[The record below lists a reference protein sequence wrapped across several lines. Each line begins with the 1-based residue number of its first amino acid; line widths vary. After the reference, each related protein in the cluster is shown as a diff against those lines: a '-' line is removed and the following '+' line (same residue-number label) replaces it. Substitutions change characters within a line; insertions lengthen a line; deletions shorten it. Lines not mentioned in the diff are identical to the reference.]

1 MIKKHYLCVIFCF
14 FISYSPHLFYLLFQP
29 IFMTFEQ
36 YPYTRL
42 DIAVFSARFETALQ
56 QFREA
61 QTFEAQD
68 AAVEGIVYLRTEF
81 ESMMTI
87 CSIRH
92 TIDTKDAFYEAENDH
107 CDEIS
112 PNYQELVNNFY
123 KALLGATFRSD
134 LEKKWGKQLFV
145 IAELALKTFEPAI
158 LVDLQE
164 ENKLA
169 SEYTK
174 LNASSRIAFRGET
187 YNATAMV
194 PFEQSDDRQTR
205 REAAEAKWNWFA
217 TNAAQYDR
225 IFDDLARVRTRIA
238 QTLGYKNFVE
248 LAYVRLG
255 RSDYN
260 AADVARYRKQ
270 ILDFIVPIAT
280 SLRDKQRQR
289 LGYDTLYYYDEVYE
303 FASGNPVPKGSPDW
317 IVKNAETMYRELAP
331 ETDEFF
337 SYMQTHDLMDLEN
350 RETKAP
356 GGYCTVISNQKSPFI
371 FANFNGTTHDVE
383 VLTHEAGH
391 AFQVYQSRNFGVPE
405 YHFPTYE
412 ACEIHSMSMEFLT
425 WPWMKLFFEEDT
437 EKFMFSHLSGA
448 LLFLPYGV
456 AVDEFQHWIYEHTA
470 ATPEERRKAWS
481 GIEKKYLPHRNYE
494 GNEHLQTGGWWHKQS
509 HIYQNPFYYIDYTLA
524 QICAFQ
530 FWKRAREN
538 REAAWADYLRLC
550 KAGGSLSFLQLV
562 ELAGLRSPFE
572 DGCLESVVGEIKAWI
587 DSVDDSKF

>member
-1 MIKKHYLCVIFCF
+1 
-14 FISYSPHLFYLLFQP
+14 
-29 IFMTFEQ
+29 MTFEQ

-42 DIAVFSARFETALQ
+42 DMAVFSARFETALQ
-56 QFREA
+56 QFQA
-61 QTFEAQD
+61 AKTFEAQD
-68 AAVEGIVYLRTEF
+68 AAVEGIVSLRTEF
-81 ESMMTI
+81 ESMMTT

-107 CDEIS
+107 FDEIS

-123 KALLGATFRSD
+123 KALLGATFRAD
-134 LEKKWGKQLFV
+134 LEKKWGKQLFI
-145 IAELALKTFEPAI
+145 IAELALKTFEPSI
-158 LVDLQE
+158 LMDLQT

-194 PFEQSDDRQTR
+194 PFEQSDDRPTR
-205 REAAEAKWNWFA
+205 REAAEAKWDWFA

-225 IFDDLARVRTRIA
+225 IFDDLVQVRTRIA
-238 QTLGYKNFVE
+238 HTLGYKNFVE

-260 AADVARYRKQ
+260 ATDVARYRKQ
-270 ILDFIVPIAT
+270 VLDFIVPIAT

-303 FASGNPVPKGSPDW
+303 FASGNPVPKGSIDW

-337 SYMQTHDLMDLEN
+337 SYMQTHNLMDLEN
-350 RETKAP
+350 RATKAP
-356 GGYCTVISNQKSPFI
+356 GGYCTVISTQKSPFI

-437 EKFMFSHLSGA
+437 EKFLFSHLSGA

-456 AVDEFQHWIYEHTA
+456 AVDEFQHWIYEHTT
-470 ATPEERRKAWS
+470 ATPEERRQAWREL
-481 GIEKKYLPHRNYE
+481 EKRYLPHRNYE
-494 GNEHLQTGGWWHKQS
+494 GNEHLQSGGWWHKQS